1 MFADGLRQ
9 IPRASYPHLET
20 PSGRWSEPAR
30 QCDGESLYARGDLQG
45 HTTDRGRPLWLG
57 RVQQQGEGLWPMS
70 RQPSIIYE
78 ACLRFDQLKAIG
90 VSRHEAKRDVQ
101 ADAAR
106 RGETV
111 SLVALSTGRIHAD
124 KTLETYKGLG
134 LRYVHWARDTRGV
147 RRIAALDAA
156 ADHLVP
162 LYLEQRRD
170 AGASAYTLAT
180 LRAALRMFHRPAYP
194 ADEREARVRTLGAT
208 VTLPRRRRVDI
219 TRSRGAVAMDRE
231 IALGRYRRI
240 VDFCEVTGVRR
251 RELEALVVED
261 VREDAGGPV
270 ILVRNGKGGKRRVVP
285 VVPGREGCVARVV
298 VGRAPGE
305 RLFPHVPA
313 RIDVHSYRRRYAQDL
328 YREGDRRVL
337 PAPDGQLRPGSV
349 DRERA
354 LYVGRALG
362 HERVDVVVR
371 HYLR

>member
-1 MFADGLRQ
+1 
-9 IPRASYPHLET
+9 
-20 PSGRWSEPAR
+20 
-30 QCDGESLYARGDLQG
+30 
-45 HTTDRGRPLWLG
+45 
-57 RVQQQGEGLWPMS
+57 MS

-124 KTLETYKGLG
+124 KTLETYKGLA

-147 RRIAALDAA
+147 RHIAALDDA
-156 ADHLVP
+156 ADRLVP

-170 AGASAYTLAT
+170 AGDSAYTLAT

-240 VDFCEVTGVRR
+240 VDFCEATGVRR
-251 RELEALVVED
+251 RELEALVVGD
-261 VREDAGGPV
+261 VREDAVGGPV

-285 VVPGREGCVARVV
+285 VVPGHEDCVASVV
-298 VGRAPGE
+298 VGRAPDE

-328 YREGDRRVL
+328 YREGDRRAL

-349 DRERA
+349 DREQA